1 MIPFVKAHA
10 YGNDFIYVREN
21 DLGKHDP
28 VEVAKA
34 ICQRSRGVGA
44 DGLNIY
50 DSTPSGGTMRLFNSD
65 GSRAEVSGNG
75 VRGLAA
81 ILMREGGSKA
91 EFVIET
97 AGGTKKLNYVGE
109 DRGQLIFRADMG
121 LPSEVQQV
129 VLETTTGPIQVVALW
144 MGNPQCVRIYEGPV
158 PISNED
164 GESHL
169 KNLGPALTSNSFFP
183 EGTNVE
189 LVAVDGLDELRIWIW
204 ERGVGRTESSGTGA
218 CAAAVAAASYGGAG
232 RDVTVS
238 APGGS
243 QRVEWK
249 DDGVYLT
256 GGVTIILD
264 GSWLG

>member
-1 MIPFVKAHA
+1 
-10 YGNDFIYVREN
+10 
-21 DLGKHDP
+21 
-28 VEVAKA
+28 
-34 ICQRSRGVGA
+34 
-44 DGLNIY
+44 
-50 DSTPSGGTMRLFNSD
+50 MR
-65 GSRAEVSGNG
+65 
-75 VRGLAA
+75 
-81 ILMREGGSKA
+81 
-91 EFVIET
+91 
-97 AGGTKKLNYVGE
+97 
-109 DRGQLIFRADMG
+109 
-121 LPSEVQQV
+121 P
-129 VLETTTGPIQVVALW
+129 
-144 MGNPQCVRIYEGPV
+144 
-158 PISNED
+158 
-164 GESHL
+164 
-169 KNLGPALTSNSFFP
+169 FFP

>member
-10 YGNDFIYVREN
+10 YGNDFIYIRKN
-21 DLGKHDP
+21 DLGEHDP
-28 VEVAKA
+28 VVVAKA
-34 ICQRSRGVGA
+34 ICQRNRGVGA
-44 DGLNIY
+44 DGLIIY
-50 DSTPSGGTMRLFNSD
+50 DLTSSGGTMRLFNSD

-81 ILMREGGSKA
+81 ILMQGDGSKTD
-91 EFVIET
+91 FVIET
-97 AGGTKKLNYVGE
+97 EGGTKKLVYVEE
-109 DRGQLIFRADMG
+109 DQGQLVFRANMG

-129 VLETTTGPIQVVALW
+129 VLETITGPIQVVTLW

-169 KNLGPALTSNSFFP
+169 KNLGPALASHSFFP

-189 LVAVDGLDELRIWIW
+189 LVTVDCLDELRIWIW

-218 CAAAVAAASYGGAG
+218 CAAAVAAASYGGAS
-232 RDVTVS
+232 RDVKVLT
-238 APGGS
+238 PGGS

-256 GGVTIILD
+256 GSVAIISD
-264 GSWLG
+264 GNWLG

>member
-21 DLGKHDP
+21 DLGKYDP
-28 VEVAKA
+28 VAVAKA
-34 ICQRSRGVGA
+34 ICQRNRGIGA
-44 DGLNIY
+44 DGLVIY
-50 DSTPSGGTMRLFNSD
+50 DSRSSGGTMRLFNSD

-81 ILMREGGSKA
+81 ILMREGGPKT

-97 AGGTKKLNYVGE
+97 EGGTKKLNYIGE
-109 DRGQLIFRADMG
+109 DRGQLVFCADMG

-129 VLETTTGPIQVVALW
+129 VLETATGPIQVVTLW

-169 KNLGPALTSNSFFP
+169 KNLGPALTSHSFFS

-189 LVAVDGLDELRIWIW
+189 LVTVDCLDELRIWIW

-218 CAAAVAAASYGGAG
+218 CAAAVAAASYGGAS
-232 RDVTVS
+232 RDVKVL

-256 GGVTIILD
+256 GGVTIISN